1 MNINN
6 TIYKHIQ
13 DEKNRLYISLVE
25 TTQETFLCIIDN
37 LIDNKLHLFIL
48 DKLDISDISKDDF
61 FSICNYW
68 FYDSSDHYPLSFEI
82 SKRGYSEKV
91 LPMVK
96 IVHLD
101 GVKSITGHIFCYNT
115 KQKIKKRKARII
127 KKEHTDI
134 KI

>member
-1 MNINN
+1 MRWNYHISRFYNISHTEFTDGLPKSEGKNLN
-6 TIYKHIQ
+6 AV
-13 DEKNRLYISLVE
+13 DE
-25 TTQETFLCIIDN
+25 
-37 LIDNKLHLFIL
+37 LFIL
-48 DKLDISDISKDDF
+48 DKLDISDISKDEF